1 MTTRE
6 VRTQAELDKAIAD
19 KVDWIEIRSPA
30 GVWLEVVKN
39 DSSTVRAYDSSTV
52 TAYGSSTVRA
62 YDSSTVT
69 AYGSSTV
76 RAYDSSTVTA
86 YGSSTVRAYD
96 SSTVTAYDSS
106 TVTAYG
112 SSTVRAYDSS
122 TVRACG
128 SSTVRAYDS
137 STVTAYGSSTVRACG
152 SSTVRAYGS
161 STVRAYD
168 SSTVTAYGSST
179 VRATPLVA
187 VHLHSATVKVAGGVI
202 LDHSNVR
209 DFDAKQWC
217 EYHGV
222 KVSRGIATL
231 YKAVNDKWTTDRGTD
246 YSPGSKPACDD
257 FRDTDACGNGLH
269 FGPTPIHAL
278 AYFPEATKFLAVGVR
293 LNELRPITGDTAK
306 AKAPRVVRACVEV
319 DIDGNV
325 IEAKEAA

>member
-6 VRTQAELDKAIAD
+6 VRTQAALNKAIAD
-19 KVDWIEIRSPA
+19 KVDWIDIRSPA
-30 GVWLEVVKN
+30 GVWLEVVN
-39 DSSTVRAYDSSTV
+39 SDSSTVRAYGSSTVRAYDSSTVTAYGSSTV

-76 RAYDSSTVTA
+76 
-86 YGSSTVRAYD
+86 
-96 SSTVTAYDSS
+96 
-106 TVTAYG
+106 TAYG

-122 TVRACG
+122 TVRACD
-128 SSTVRAYDS
+128 SSTVRA
-137 STVTAYGSSTVRACG
+137 AW
-152 SSTVRAYGS
+152 
-161 STVRAYD
+161 
-168 SSTVTAYGSST
+168 
-179 VRATPLVA
+179 LVA
-187 VHLHSATVKVAGGVI
+187 VHLHSATVKVAGGVV
-202 LDHSNVR
+202 LDHSNIR

-222 KVSRGIATL
+222 KVSHGIATL

-246 YSPGSKPACDD
+246 YSPGSKPSCDD
-257 FRDTDACGNGLH
+257 FKDTDACGNGLH
-269 FGPTPIHAL
+269 FGPTPVHAL
-278 AYFPEATKFLAVGVR
+278 YYFREATRFVAVGVR
-293 LNELRPITGDTAK
+293 LDELRPITGDTAK